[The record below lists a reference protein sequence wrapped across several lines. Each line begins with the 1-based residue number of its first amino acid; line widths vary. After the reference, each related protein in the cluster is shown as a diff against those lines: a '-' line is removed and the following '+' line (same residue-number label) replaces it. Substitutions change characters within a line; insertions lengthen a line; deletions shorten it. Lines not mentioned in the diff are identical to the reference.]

1 MKVKYHKPKN
11 TIEKITEVYCFV
23 SVDERGEGI
32 IGHSMEIPETGQ
44 QMMMPFVCADKAR
57 MESLK
62 PLAKKMSLESGMKVK
77 LIKLTNREELEV
89 I

>member
-11 TIEKITEVYCFV
+11 TLEKITEVYCFV

-32 IGHSMEIPETGQ
+32 IGHSMEEPETGREI
-44 QMMMPFVCADKAR
+44 MMPFVCADKAR

-62 PLAKKMSLESGMKVK
+62 PLAKEMSLRSGIKIK